1 MGVYK
6 AAVVTESGQN
16 LIAQAFTSEKKLIFT
31 SAKTSSYS
39 YPAGTNI
46 SALTGLQDVVQSVI
60 PSGTKTIGGNVAQV
74 TVRFDNDSI
83 DQAYLIQTIG
93 LYAKIEDGEET
104 LFSVTQ
110 ATVPDEMPVH
120 SEVSPSAYIYNI
132 QSTVQNASQITI
144 TVNPTGAASVQDFLD
159 IQNPTFDDSGTSEE
173 ISSFPEFLDT
183 VKSKMNFFQ
192 FFRNLKSGL
201 QFVLHVGSIV
211 NNCVTDNPNL
221 PLSAAQGKALQ
232 DALTVL
238 NNELKKTSSNLGVFG
253 TPYTVAE
260 NFIAKED
267 GFLNLTINP
276 ASLSDSYIQLNIGS
290 RYLVGGSNAAGHQY
304 NVFACVK
311 KNDKVTVMS
320 GNNANRQ
327 TWMFIPLSGK

>member
-1 MGVYK
+1 M
-6 AAVVTESGQN
+6 
-16 LIAQAFTSEKKLIFT
+16 
-31 SAKTSSYS
+31 
-39 YPAGTNI
+39 
-46 SALTGLQDVVQSVI
+46 
-60 PSGTKTIGGNVAQV
+60 
-74 TVRFDNDSI
+74 
-83 DQAYLIQTIG
+83 
-93 LYAKIEDGEET
+93 
-104 LFSVTQ
+104 
-110 ATVPDEMPVH
+110 H
-120 SEVSPSAYIYNI
+120 
-132 QSTVQNASQITI
+132 
-144 TVNPTGAASVQDFLD
+144 
-159 IQNPTFDDSGTSEE
+159 
-173 ISSFPEFLDT
+173 
-183 VKSKMNFFQ
+183 KSKLSQNFY
-192 FFRNLKSGL
+192 
-201 QFVLHVGSIV
+201 SI
-211 NNCVTDNPNL
+211 
-221 PLSAAQGKALQ
+221 GR
-232 DALTVL
+232 